1 MFHPIVIGYKA
12 MYAIV
17 FGISTCVMIKKMKK
31 RRRG

>member
-12 MYAIV
+12 MYAITI
-17 FGISTCVMIKKMKK
+17 GISTCVMIKKMKK